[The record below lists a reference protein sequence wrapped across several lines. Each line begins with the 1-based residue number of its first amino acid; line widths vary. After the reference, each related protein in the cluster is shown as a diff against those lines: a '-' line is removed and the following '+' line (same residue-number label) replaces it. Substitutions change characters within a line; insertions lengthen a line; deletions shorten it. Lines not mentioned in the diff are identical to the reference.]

1 MSPGA
6 VSGTLAARF
15 RFDVSLEENVQMSIP
30 AAPQLPLGFS
40 ASGSTCGIKVS
51 GKSDLALFVSDRDA
65 VAAGVFTTNKVCGAP
80 VIVCRQRV
88 PSTVARAVIINSGN
102 SNAATGEPG
111 IRDALQMTASVAEQL
126 GCDANSIFVCS
137 TGVIGV
143 PLPMP
148 KILNGIPG
156 GVQLLGTSEQHL
168 LDATTAMMT
177 TDTFPKMASTDVAVA
192 GTTVRV
198 SGVCKGAAMI
208 APNMATMLS
217 VIMTDASLTAE
228 QCDAALRFGVDRTFN
243 CISVDGHMSTSD
255 TVLLLANGAA
265 GATVSDSDLTCIR
278 DAIQQVCQ
286 KLATDII
293 RDAEGADHFITIDVA
308 GLDSRAA
315 AYRMAKEIADSALV
329 KTAITGGDPN
339 WGRIVS
345 AAGYAGVNFDTAF
358 VSLHINGIEVYRA
371 GTPVPFD
378 AAALSSQLKSKRDV
392 HLELAVSGGPC
403 SGTESVR
410 FWTSDLTQEYVR
422 LNSEYTT

>member
-1 MSPGA
+1 MTQRSTA
-6 VSGTLAARF
+6 
-15 RFDVSLEENVQMSIP
+15 
-30 AAPQLPLGFS
+30 QLPVGFR

-65 VAAGVFTTNKVCGAP
+65 AAVGVFTTNKVCGAP
-80 VIVCRQRV
+80 VIVSKQRV
-88 PSTVARAVIINSGN
+88 PSTTARAVIINSGN

-111 IRDALQMTASVAEQL
+111 IRDAEQMTTALAEQL
-126 GCDANSIFVCS
+126 GCDSTSVFVCS

-148 KILNGIPG
+148 AILKGIPQG
-156 GVQLLGTSEQHL
+156 IKNLGDSDKHL
-168 LDATTAMMT
+168 LDAATAMMT
-177 TDTFPKMASTDVAVA
+177 TDTFPKLTSVDVVVT
-192 GTTVRV
+192 GGTVRV

-217 VIMTDASLTAE
+217 VVMTDAQLTIE
-228 QCDAALRFGVDRTFN
+228 QCESALRFGVDRTFN

-255 TVLLLANGAA
+255 TVLLLANGASGGPLA
-265 GATVSDSDLTCIR
+265 DDDFAKVR
-278 DAIQQVCQ
+278 DAVQRVCQ

-293 RDAEGADHFITIDVA
+293 RDAEGADHFITIDVT
-308 GLDSRAA
+308 GLDTRDA
-315 AYRMAKEIADSALV
+315 AYRMAKEIAESALV

-345 AAGYAGVNFDTAF
+345 AAGYANVDFDPAF
-358 VSLHINGIEVYRA
+358 VSLHINGTEVYRA

-378 AAALSSQLKSKRDV
+378 AAALSAQLKSNRDV
-392 HLELAVSGGPC
+392 HLKLSVSGGTA
-403 SGTESVR
+403 SGDESVR

>member
-1 MSPGA
+1 MSVPSSA
-6 VSGTLAARF
+6 
-15 RFDVSLEENVQMSIP
+15 
-30 AAPQLPLGFS
+30 QLPSGFL

-65 VAAGVFTTNKVCGAP
+65 TAAGVFTTNRVCGAP
-80 VIVCRQRV
+80 VIVSRQRV
-88 PSTVARAVIINSGN
+88 PSTIARAVIVNSGN

-111 IRDALQMTASVAEQL
+111 IENAKQMTSVLAEQL
-126 GCDANSIFVCS
+126 GCAAASVLVCS

-143 PLPMP
+143 PMPMP
-148 KILNGIPG
+148 TILNGIPQA
-156 GVQLLGTSEQHL
+156 VRSLGSSDQHL
-168 LDATTAMMT
+168 LDAATAMMT
-177 TDTFPKMASTDVAVA
+177 TDTFAKVTSIDVAVA
-192 GTTVRV
+192 GGTVRV

-217 VIMTDASLTAE
+217 VVMTDAQMTVE
-228 QCDAALRFGVDRTFN
+228 QCESALRFGVDRTFN

-255 TVLLLANGAA
+255 TVLLLANGACGGPLSA
-265 GATVSDSDLTCIR
+265 AEFGRVR

-286 KLATDII
+286 ALATRII
-293 RDAEGADHFITIDVA
+293 RDAEGADHFITIDVT
-308 GLDSRAA
+308 GLETRDAA
-315 AYRMAKEIADSALV
+315 FRIAKEIADSALV

-345 AAGYAGVNFDTAF
+345 AAGYANVDFDTAF
-358 VSLHINGIEVYRA
+358 VSLRINGIQVYLA

-378 AAALSSQLKSKRDV
+378 AASLSGQLKSNRDV
-392 HLELAVSGGPC
+392 HLELSVSGGPC
-403 SGTESVR
+403 SGSESVR

>member
-1 MSPGA
+1 MSTRVPSTAQLPVGFQA
-6 VSGTLAARF
+6 SGT
-15 RFDVSLEENVQMSIP
+15 
-30 AAPQLPLGFS
+30 
-40 ASGSTCGIKVS
+40 TCGIKVS
-51 GKSDLALFVSDRDA
+51 KKSDMALFVSDRDA
-65 VAAGVFTTNKVCGAP
+65 TATGVFTTNKVCGAP
-80 VIVCRQRV
+80 VIVSKQRV
-88 PSTVARAVIINSGN
+88 PSTTARAVIINSGN

-111 IRDALQMTASVAEQL
+111 IRDAKMMTAAVAEQI
-126 GCDANSIFVCS
+126 GCSEESVSVCS

-148 KILNGIPG
+148 VILKGIPPA
-156 GVQLLGTSEQHL
+156 VQSLGNSDKHL
-168 LDATTAMMT
+168 LDAATAMMT
-177 TDTFPKMASTDVAVA
+177 TDTFPKLTSIDVVVA
-192 GTTVRV
+192 GGNVRV

-217 VIMTDASLTAE
+217 VVMTDAKLTTE
-228 QCDAALRFGVDRTFN
+228 QCDSALRFGVDRTFN

-255 TVLLLANGAA
+255 TVLLLANGASG
-265 GATVSDSDLTCIR
+265 GALSESDSAKVR
-278 DAIQQVCQ
+278 EAIQQVCQ

-293 RDAEGADHFITIDVA
+293 RDAEGADHFITIDVT
-308 GLDSRAA
+308 GLETRDA

-329 KTAITGGDPN
+329 KTAVAGGDPN

-345 AAGYAGVNFDTAF
+345 AAGYANVDFDTAY

-378 AAALSSQLKSKRDV
+378 AADLSKQLKTNRDV
-392 HLELAVSGGPC
+392 HLKLSVSGGPC
-403 SGTESVR
+403 FGKESVR

>member
-1 MSPGA
+1 MSTRAPSTAQLPVGFQA
-6 VSGTLAARF
+6 SGT
-15 RFDVSLEENVQMSIP
+15 
-30 AAPQLPLGFS
+30 
-40 ASGSTCGIKVS
+40 TCGIKVS

-65 VAAGVFTTNKVCGAP
+65 TATGVFTTNKVCGAP
-80 VIVCRQRV
+80 VIVSKQRV
-88 PSTVARAVIINSGN
+88 PSTTARAVIINSGN

-111 IRDALQMTASVAEQL
+111 IRDAKIMTAAVAEQI
-126 GCDANSIFVCS
+126 GCSAESVSVCS

-143 PLPMP
+143 PLPMTV
-148 KILNGIPG
+148 ILKGIPQ
-156 GVQLLGTSEQHL
+156 GVQSLGKSDKHL
-168 LDATTAMMT
+168 LDAATAMMT
-177 TDTFPKMASTDVAVA
+177 TDTFPKLTSVDVAVA
-192 GTTVRV
+192 GGNVRV

-217 VIMTDASLTAE
+217 VVMTDAQLTTE
-228 QCDAALRFGVDRTFN
+228 QSDSALRFGVDRTFN

-255 TVLLLANGAA
+255 TVLLLANGAS
-265 GATVSDSDLTCIR
+265 GGQLSDGDFANVR
-278 DAIQQVCQ
+278 EAIQQVCQ

-293 RDAEGADHFITIDVA
+293 RDAEGADHFITIDVT
-308 GLDSRAA
+308 GLETRDA

-329 KTAITGGDPN
+329 KTAVAGGDPN

-345 AAGYAGVNFDTAF
+345 AAGYANVDFDTAY

-378 AAALSSQLKSKRDV
+378 AADLSKQLKTNRDV
-392 HLELAVSGGPC
+392 HLKLSVAGGPC
-403 SGTESVR
+403 SGKESVR